1 KVPSQ
6 KSVDPKP
13 EAKEDSQPASAASE
27 PADKARSE
35 MSVDLKADIETS
47 CVSSFVKFE
56 ESLSRRESSFT
67 TTKEERPTSAMS
79 DGEEDDLETK
89 VCMKETRSK
98 SMSAVAT
105 SSVQR
110 SGFEGSTLGVLEE
123 SIVTSRDDLDALR
136 SPRDSVTQIDT
147 TFIPQQSEKATT
159 KSFKPLFDDDPQFP
173 GEKDDT
179 HKQDSTSM
187 FPKCGLD
194 STESPEHGPSIAEG
208 MDQLLKDTVTSMK
221 EIEKMTSTVISSTI
235 SKKEEASS
243 KTTGTTS
250 MSAFPISGNSGKSSP
265 YLGDKSQESSGKSV
279 SPQQDKDSLEESS
292 TSFNTFIEK
301 DSLSEKTSNQHQ
313 QHISIG
319 MSMTGEASTETGAIT
334 TERVADELLFAGNKT
349 PPTAP
354 ISPNV
359 AAKDSISL
367 SQTHCE
373 TSVLSSSTSVATAS
387 TTLASTTMAPA
398 PTGPT
403 APKDDASGIS
413 TPKESVPSG
422 KSSPGLMSV
431 HTQGSTDSASKSINL
446 GHSSSGIETS
456 DSSPKPTSPFPK
468 VVVDTLKL
476 ADEAKTT
483 SGMSTPDMTR
493 SSTPDMVDSQIERIA
508 TTTASAEKSDS
519 QTTVTTTT
527 TTTKTITYIIKDGQK
542 IEVDSNVHSDT
553 VSKTETQ
560 QPDASV
566 DTSGGATSITTTT
579 YIVKEDGQKVEVD
592 SSISADASNQMSQSI
607 ALTKASAPTLLT
619 LTGTEEHGFAE
630 EYDEKDV
637 LSPRSD
643 ISSGQASRIVA
654 GWHDEDVPGS
664 PMSVTSQ
671 APLSPSTKYTYDYD
685 LQHSSSGVSKK
696 SDIEID
702 QDSQDDIVPPQYGS
716 EEAKSAISIT
726 SSYKPD
732 PMSTSFYGQLPEVPS
747 TMTMASGT
755 TRSIPIPITGT
766 VKGFSKPYVEY
777 ASSGDS
783 SVDSSHKPSMTGDRK
798 YLDEADL
805 DFEKAFSSVSSTKMD
820 DLMTSSMHF
829 SSEKEFMAAT
839 TTIAATMAQA
849 QKMEMDFTS
858 TGLPSSVTTTL
869 TGAQP
874 NAAAAPSQPPS
885 SLPPTAQ
892 PQAQSQ
898 STQPQSATQPTGQS
912 TSTASAEA
920 KSVLDSWGKPL
931 GLPSPAPMTADD
943 NKTTPKKERRMLMSK
958 TKLNNEKN
966 LRKRAESPTK
976 ASAKK
981 CTTPVYVDLSYVPH
995 HGNSYYANVEFFKRV
1010 RARYYV
1016 FSGTEPSREV
1026 YNALLEAKQTWEDK
1040 ELEVT
1045 IIPTYDTDV
1054 LGYWVSE
1061 NEELL
1066 AKYHIDLSPS
1076 AARCT
1081 INLQDHE
1088 TSCSAYRLEF

>member
-1 KVPSQ
+1 
-6 KSVDPKP
+6 
-13 EAKEDSQPASAASE
+13 
-27 PADKARSE
+27 
-35 MSVDLKADIETS
+35 
-47 CVSSFVKFE
+47 
-56 ESLSRRESSFT
+56 
-67 TTKEERPTSAMS
+67 MS
-79 DGEEDDLETK
+79 DGDEEQFETK

-98 SMSAVAT
+98 SMSAVVT
-105 SSVQR
+105 SSGQR

-123 SIVTSRDDLDALR
+123 SVIASRDDLDMIR
-136 SPRDSVTQIDT
+136 SPRDSVTKIDPP
-147 TFIPQQSEKATT
+147 FIPKQSESMLN
-159 KSFKPLFDDDPQFP
+159 KSFKPLFGDDPQFP
-173 GEKDDT
+173 GEKDEI
-179 HKQDSTSM
+179 HKQEDTSM

-194 STESPEHGPSIAEG
+194 STESPDHGASIAKG

-221 EIEKMTSTVISSTI
+221 EIEKMTSTVISST
-235 SKKEEASS
+235 KTEESTIEN
-243 KTTGTTS
+243 KTSVTS
-250 MSAFPISGNSGKSSP
+250 IPGAFPITGDSGKSSP
-265 YLGDKSQESSGKSV
+265 YLGEKSQESSAKSV
-279 SPQQDKDSLEESS
+279 SPLQDKDSLEEST
-292 TSFNTFIEK
+292 TSLNTFIEK
-301 DSLSEKTSNQHQ
+301 DSLSEKASNQQ
-313 QHISIG
+313 QQVSIRTTT
-319 MSMTGEASTETGAIT
+319 TGESLVESCSSTVEKV
-334 TERVADELLFAGNKT
+334 TEELLFVGSKT

-354 ISPNV
+354 ISPNI
-359 AAKDSISL
+359 AAKESL
-367 SQTHCE
+367 SMTQSHYE
-373 TSVLSSSTSVATAS
+373 SSVLSGATSAAS
-387 TTLASTTMAPA
+387 ATTLATSAMTT
-398 PTGPT
+398 TVPT

-508 TTTASAEKSDS
+508 TTTASTEQGDS

-527 TTTKTITYIIKDGQK
+527 TTTKTTTYIIKDGQK
-542 IEVDSNVHSDT
+542 IEVDSNVQSDT

-560 QPDASV
+560 QPGESTVTPAGV
-566 DTSGGATSITTTT
+566 TSSTTTT
-579 YIVKEDGQKVEVD
+579 YVIKDGQRVEVD
-592 SSISADASNQMSQSI
+592 SSLPGDRSDQTCAVTMEA
-607 ALTKASAPTLLT
+607 KASAPTQLT
-619 LTGTEEHGFAE
+619 LAGTEERSFTE
-630 EYDEKDV
+630 DYDEKDV

-654 GWHDEDVPGS
+654 AWHDEDVPSS

-716 EEAKSAISIT
+716 EEAKTAIPIT

-747 TMTMASGT
+747 TMTMTSST

-766 VKGFSKPYVEY
+766 TKGFAKPYVEY
-777 ASSGDS
+777 ASSGES
-783 SVDSSHKPSMTGDRK
+783 SVDSTHKPSMAGDRK

-805 DFEKAFSSVSSTKMD
+805 DFDKAFSSASSTKMD
-820 DLMTSSMHF
+820 DLMTTSMHF

-839 TTIAATMAQA
+839 TTIASMGQT

-874 NAAAAPSQPPS
+874 SATVAQSQPSQPS
-885 SLPPTAQ
+885 Q

-898 STQPQSATQPTGQS
+898 SSLSQSTQPTAQPTS
-912 TSTASAEA
+912 TSSADA

-976 ASAKK
+976 AKK
-981 CTTPVYVDLSYVPH
+981 TASPVYVDLSYVPH